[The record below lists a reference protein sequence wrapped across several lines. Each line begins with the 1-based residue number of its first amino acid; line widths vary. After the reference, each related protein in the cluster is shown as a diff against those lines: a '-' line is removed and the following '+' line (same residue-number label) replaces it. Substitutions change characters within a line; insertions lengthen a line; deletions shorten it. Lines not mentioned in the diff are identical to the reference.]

1 MKSQQPQKHSN
12 RNDMSKQTILALA
25 DLDGQMCYFD
35 QDSLLEQLAS
45 ANIPGTGQ
53 IKGAF
58 RNLANRVAEMRRVQG
73 QYFAAA
79 YGSPEKAAMLKRSKE
94 LEKQVDDIIKNFNP
108 VLERL

>member
-12 RNDMSKQTILALA
+12 RNDMSSKKILALT
-25 DLDGQMCYFD
+25 DLDEQVRYFEEE
-35 QDSLLEQLAS
+35 SLLEQLAH
-45 ANIPGTGQ
+45 ADIPGTGP
-53 IKGAF
+53 IKSAF
-58 RNLANRVAEMRRVQG
+58 RNLANRVAEMRRTQG